1 MSPPPPHVLDLFAVT
16 GEVRP
21 LPGGQGGT
29 VRAGD
34 LVLSP
39 GRDAAVT
46 AWLSPLLAR
55 LAVRMDERPRRR
67 TLDLRLA
74 VPVPARDGEWVV
86 DGWAASRYEPG
97 TTTCTDLDVV
107 VAAGRV
113 LHAELASALASR
125 PDVLDGRDHRWAVAD
140 VLANDARDDDVVAAV
155 AGRPPAGLVAALLR
169 VRAEASARGAPQ
181 LVHGDLGG
189 NVLLDAAGAAVVID
203 VSPYWRDPAW
213 AEAVAV
219 LDLVLW
225 SGADPA
231 ALRPYATGAARAV
244 LARAAL
250 FRLLSDDPVDV
261 RRYDAALAPLLA
273 GGPAAPGPGTRTG

>member
-1 MSPPPPHVLDLFAVT
+1 VSSPPAHVLDLFAVT
-16 GEVRP
+16 GEVHP
-21 LPGGQGGT
+21 LPGGRGGS

-39 GRDAAVT
+39 GRDAAESS
-46 AWLSPLLAR
+46 WLSPVLAR
-55 LAVRMDERPRRR
+55 LAVRMDERAGRRPR
-67 TLDLRLA
+67 DLRVA
-74 VPVPARDGEWVV
+74 VPVPARDGTWVV

-113 LHAELASALASR
+113 LHAELASAVPAR
-125 PDVLDGRDHRWAVAD
+125 PAELVGRTHRWASAD
-140 VLANDARDDDVVAAV
+140 ALANGSPAATVVDVVRGRAHADLVTRLLQVRDRADARGV
-155 AGRPPAGLVAALLR
+155 
-169 VRAEASARGAPQ
+169 EQ
-181 LVHGDLGG
+181 LVHGDLAG

-203 VSPYWRDPAW
+203 VAPYWRDPAW

-225 SGADPA
+225 SGADRD
-231 ALRPYATGAARAV
+231 ALTPYAVGPARAV

-250 FRLLSDDPVDV
+250 FRLLSDDPPDTD
-261 RRYDAALAPLLA
+261 RYVAALTPLLDDPVA
-273 GGPAAPGPGTRTG
+273 GTGAG